1 MEKASYTPTMDLERM
16 KTQVHAKAEL
26 ILAEVN
32 EDNLNYFLGEVKK
45 IAKSTFED
53 YAFKVYDLYTSGE
66 RAIHD
71 INQLEQFVNT
81 DTGYQQRM
89 LQWEDEHDVS
99 ITKNGDSMP
108 TTPDAPSQSGE
119 NTDHLTTLGVGF
131 AIATG
136 FVLLRHPIIAIAV
149 ELLTL
154 CLAYSQKKSY
164 STDMKEQPSDSQS
177 PNKEDISTTKE
188 RFLKGVICEI
198 EQWLKEGE
206 KYSNELLAS
215 FNL

>member
-1 MEKASYTPTMDLERM
+1 MYS
-16 KTQVHAKAEL
+16 
-26 ILAEVN
+26 
-32 EDNLNYFLGEVKK
+32 
-45 IAKSTFED
+45 
-53 YAFKVYDLYTSGE
+53 SGE
-66 RAIHD
+66 QAIHD

-89 LQWEDEHDVS
+89 LQWENENNIS
-99 ITKNGDSMP
+99 ITKNGDSTP
-108 TTPDAPSQSGE
+108 TPDAPSQSGD

-136 FVLLRHPIIAIAV
+136 LVLFRHPIIAIAV

-164 STDMKEQPSDSQS
+164 STDKKELPSDPQS
-177 PNKEDISTTKE
+177 PNKDDISTTKE
-188 RFLKGVICEI
+188 GFLNSVIHEI
-198 EQWLKEGE
+198 EHWLNEGE
-206 KYSNELLAS
+206 KYSNELLSS

>member
-1 MEKASYTPTMDLERM
+1 MEKASYKPTMDLERM
-16 KTQVHAKAEL
+16 KAQVHAKAEL

-45 IAKSTFED
+45 IAKSTLEN

-89 LQWEDEHDVS
+89 LQWEDENDVS
-99 ITKNGDSMP
+99 ITKNGDS
-108 TTPDAPSQSGE
+108 TPISDAPSQSGE

-164 STDMKEQPSDSQS
+164 STDMKEQPCDSQS
-177 PNKEDISTTKE
+177 PNKEEISTTKE
-188 RFLKGVICEI
+188 EFLKGVICEI
-198 EQWLKEGE
+198 EHWLNEGE
-206 KYSNELLAS
+206 KYSDKLLVS